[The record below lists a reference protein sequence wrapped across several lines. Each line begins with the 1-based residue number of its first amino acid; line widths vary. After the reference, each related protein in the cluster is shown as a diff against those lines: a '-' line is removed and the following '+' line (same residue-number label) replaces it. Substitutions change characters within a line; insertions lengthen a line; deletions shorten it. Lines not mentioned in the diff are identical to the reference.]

1 MRRRSIG
8 IVAAAAAGLMAFG
21 VGPASA
27 WDCIR
32 YSNTEQGLA
41 QSTRSGNW
49 EAFTIESFAQGA
61 VDGGAISR
69 QQADCAV
76 SAWHDAGM
84 PDYFALGTGVA
95 GARGA
100 QTSGHLTEDDFF
112 VLAKN
117 APERVTGDG
126 QGIDHFETVLVQTLG
141 QCFAGPVDGD

>member
-1 MRRRSIG
+1 MKRRSIG
-8 IVAAAAAGLMAFG
+8 FVAAAAAGLLAVG

-32 YSNTEQGLA
+32 YSNTQQGLT

-61 VDGGAISR
+61 VEGGAISST
-69 QQADCAV
+69 QAECAV
-76 SAWHDAGM
+76 AAWHDAGL

-100 QTSGHLTEDDFF
+100 ETSGRISEDDFF
-112 VLAKN
+112 VLARN

-126 QGIDHFETVLVQTLG
+126 HGVDHFETVLVQTLG
-141 QCFAGPVDGD
+141 QCFAGPVGD